1 MPGARAQ
8 RRRGPG
14 APPRYVPPPRAEW
27 AGSPP
32 RPAAA
37 VSPAGGRGPSPER
50 GGSPSPEELA
60 GLEAELAEQ
69 ERLLRALLAE
79 RQGQRELV
87 TAKRRNQVR
96 LVNAAE
102 GLQARSDA
110 LQVRNR
116 RLAAALAAEDEAV
129 RGLQRGREDA
139 ASRCAALAAALD
151 HKRRLTAG
159 AREAAAACSAEA
171 SARWHERSCGEQQ
184 LRQTRAQIAC
194 VEAGRAAYCSSPFA
208 PPL

>member
-37 VSPAGGRGPSPER
+37 VSP
-50 GGSPSPEELA
+50 A